1 MGFFIWSYEHIICYI
16 SYVPFN
22 HSPMCSKFK
31 IHISPCPTVTVILG
45 SRVETVHWSTENN
58 IVSFQVD
65 QHFFYFRVG
74 IFEFLNF
81 KMLNDQLIIAL
92 SLVISFLFILNL
104 ILTIYLACFKRAI
117 FGRPITISHRSANAE
132 LPGTNHG
139 FVVERSE
146 KS

>member
-1 MGFFIWSYEHIICYI
+1 
-16 SYVPFN
+16 
-22 HSPMCSKFK
+22 
-31 IHISPCPTVTVILG
+31 
-45 SRVETVHWSTENN
+45 
-58 IVSFQVD
+58 
-65 QHFFYFRVG
+65 
-74 IFEFLNF
+74 
-81 KMLNDQLIIAL
+81 MLNDQLIIAL

-146 KS
+146 KSALPMPDTVYNNALYDAYTSQIKDGFENCPATRAYIVNI

>member
-1 MGFFIWSYEHIICYI
+1 MIII
-16 SYVPFN
+16 
-22 HSPMCSKFK
+22 
-31 IHISPCPTVTVILG
+31 
-45 SRVETVHWSTENN
+45 
-58 IVSFQVD
+58 
-65 QHFFYFRVG
+65 FFYFRVG

-117 FGRPITISHRSANAE
+117 FGRPITISHRNANAE